1 MAAALDIEFEL
12 FLANIIGF
20 DASKRN
26 CMIREGYINYD
37 TLVYWKSNT
46 HQEVVWWGLQKTS

>member
-46 HQEVVWWGLQKTS
+46 HQEVV